1 MSFSDPI
8 TLGINGGIYRSFPFD
23 SVAYNG
29 GSWMWRM
36 CSSFVCGSCG
46 QYFSCFLFLYFFI
59 SFFFSSASASFLFMC
74 FDFAQSNYDLLCLL
88 VAVKICFALCKQGV
102 CGM

>member
-1 MSFSDPI
+1 MEGAGCGGCVLLSYVVLVANIFLVSF
-8 TLGINGGIYRSFPFD
+8 
-23 SVAYNG
+23 
-29 GSWMWRM
+29 
-36 CSSFVCGSCG
+36 
-46 QYFSCFLFLYFFI
+46 FFI
-59 SFFFSSASASFLFMC
+59 SFFFSSASFLFMF